1 MSART
6 VIRLGVVI
14 WSIYD
19 ALSALKNSK
28 SLSLLLEKSDCGGGS
43 CTRRTRDS
51 RFIAMETDLIW
62 HFSHLCDFVCSL
74 ENMTQSFLI
83 KYSSR
88 QKIY

>member
-1 MSART
+1 MSACT
-6 VIRLGVVI
+6 DVIRLGVVI

-28 SLSLLLEKSDCGGGS
+28 SLNRLLEKSDCDGGS

-62 HFSHLCDFVCSL
+62 HFSHLCDFVFSL

-83 KYSSR
+83 KYS
-88 QKIY
+88 IPF